1 MIEEVE
7 MNMKLIEV
15 DYKTFDYLYR
25 SNNRCSVDEL
35 VGKAV
40 RGLAYSDKYFQIL
53 TDDCVY
59 IFYHEQDCCESVWLT
74 QVDGVSD
81 KIIGSRIVIAEAVT
95 KTGEDGVID
104 TDEYNSITWSFYKI
118 GTNKGMIDF
127 RWQGE
132 SNGYYSE
139 SVDLIKITLVEKW

>member
-7 MNMKLIEV
+7 MNMKLV
-15 DYKTFDYLYR
+15 DVNRKSFDYRYR
-25 SNNRCSVDEL
+25 ANNMCDIDDL
-35 VGKAV
+35 VGKV
-40 RGLAYSDKYFQIL
+40 IKGLAYSDEYFQIL

-59 IFYHEQDCCESVWLT
+59 AFYHQQGCCERVYLT
-74 QVDGVSD
+74 QVDGISD
-81 KIIGSRIVIAEAVT
+81 KIIGSRIVIAEV
-95 KTGEDGVID
+95 V
-104 TDEYNSITWSFYKI
+104 TDEKDTEYGHITWTFYKI

-139 SVDLIKITLVEKW
+139 TVDLIKIEV